1 MKKLL
6 ALGALLALPSL
17 MLVRPRAAAVD
28 DLVFEGGRIVD
39 GTGAPWFVAD
49 VAVRDGRIVAIGPLG
64 KRPAKRRIDAR
75 GLVVAPGFID
85 LLGQSEYNVLVD
97 KRAASKITQGITT
110 EVTGEGVSIA
120 PLNDRMLSDGKDTY
134 ARYGFTPDFRTLDG
148 YFRTLERRGTAIN
161 LGTFVG
167 AGGVRDFV
175 IGKEDRR
182 ATPEELRRMCD
193 VVDQA
198 MREGA
203 LGVSSSLQYVPDM
216 YNSTDE
222 LIAMAKVAAKYGGA
236 YFTHQRSE
244 ANAIDSSLDEVFS
257 IARDAKVRT
266 QIWHLKTAYKRNWGR
281 MPAVLARIEAA
292 RAQGVDVAANQYPYT
307 AGSNGLDA
315 CLPPW
320 IREGGRD
327 PLLKRLA
334 DPTQREKAKADMLQ
348 DSDQWSNQYLGSGG
362 PDRILVAS
370 VVNTS
375 LKKYE
380 GKSIAQIAADEKKD
394 PRDAVIDIVVAD
406 RANVSCIIF
415 MMDEKDVR
423 SALAHPLV
431 SFGTDSGASA
441 TDGIFS
447 EEKSHPRGWGSAAR
461 ILGHYVRDE
470 KVLRL
475 EEAVRKM
482 TSFAAEAAGLS
493 DRGLVKVGFAADLA
507 VFDPSTVRDVATFED
522 PNRYSEGFRFV
533 AVNGVLVVDGGKL
546 TGKTPGRALRG
557 PGWSRPLQSGFVPSP
572 SPSGFVPPPAPSG
585 FVPSPSPSGF
595 APSPSPS
602 GLVPSAS
609 SSPSVL

>member
-1 MKKLL
+1 M
-6 ALGALLALPSL
+6 
-17 MLVRPRAAAVD
+17 
-28 DLVFEGGRIVD
+28 D
-39 GTGAPWFVAD
+39 GSGAPWFTAD
-49 VAVRDGRIVAIGPLG
+49 VAVRDGKIAAVGVLAGH
-64 KRPAKRRIDAR
+64 PATRSIDAK
-75 GLVVAPGFID
+75 GLIVAPGFID

-120 PLNDRMLSDGKDTY
+120 PLNDQMFSDGKDVY

-175 IGKEDRR
+175 IGKENRR
-182 ATPEELRRMCD
+182 ATPDELRRMCE

-216 YNSTDE
+216 YNSTEE
-222 LIAMAKVAAKYGGA
+222 LVAMAKVAAKYGGA

-244 ANAIDSSLDEVFS
+244 ANAIDSSLDEVFR
-257 IARDAKVRT
+257 IAREANIRT
-266 QIWHLKTAYKRNWGR
+266 QIWHLKTAYKPNWGR
-281 MPAVLARIEAA
+281 MSAVLGRIEAA

-334 DPTQREKAKADMLQ
+334 DPKQREKAKADMLQ

-370 VVNTS
+370 VLNTS

-406 RANVSCIIF
+406 RANVYCIIF

-423 SALAHPLV
+423 TALAHPLV

-447 EEKSHPRGWGSAAR
+447 QEKSHPRGWGSAAR

-482 TSFAAEAAGLS
+482 TSFAAEAAGLPG
-493 DRGLVKVGFAADLA
+493 RGLVKAGFAADLA
-507 VFDPSTVRDVATFED
+507 VFDPVTVRDVATFEN
-522 PNRYSEGFRFV
+522 PNQYSEGFRYV

-557 PGWSRPLQSGFVPSP
+557 AGYAPPSSR
-572 SPSGFVPPPAPSG
+572 
-585 FVPSPSPSGF
+585 
-595 APSPSPS
+595 
-602 GLVPSAS
+602 
-609 SSPSVL
+609 

>member
-6 ALGALLALPSL
+6 LALPL
-17 MLVRPRAAAVD
+17 AAGVLALAPSD
-28 DLVFEGGRIVD
+28 EPYDLLITGGRVVD

-49 VAVRDGRIVAIGPLG
+49 VGIRGGKIAAVGPLAG
-64 KRPAKRRIDAR
+64 RPAKKTLDAR
-75 GLVVAPGFID
+75 GMYVSPGFID

-110 EVTGEGVSIA
+110 EVTGEGSSIA
-120 PLNDRMLSDGKDTY
+120 PLNDAMLAEGKDVY
-134 ARYGFTPDFRTLDG
+134 QRYGFTPDFRTLGG
-148 YFRTLERRGTAIN
+148 YFQTFERRGSAIN

-167 AGGVRDFV
+167 AGTVRDFV
-175 IGKEDRR
+175 IGKVDRR
-182 ATPEELRRMCD
+182 ATPEELAKMQE

-244 ANAIDSSLDEVFS
+244 ANAIDSSLDEVFRIS
-257 IARDAKVRT
+257 KEAGIRS
-266 QIWHLKTAYKRNWGR
+266 QIWHLKTAYKKNWGR
-281 MPAVLARIEAA
+281 MPAVLDRIAAA
-292 RAQGVDVAANQYPYT
+292 RAEGIDVAANQYPYT

-327 PLLKRLA
+327 ALLKRLA
-334 DPTQREKAKADMLQ
+334 DPKLREKAKADMLV
-348 DSDQWSNQYLGSGG
+348 DSDAWSNQYLGSGG
-362 PDRILVAS
+362 PERVLVAS
-370 VVNTS
+370 VVNPS

-380 GKSIAQIAADEKKD
+380 GKTVAQMGAEEKKD
-394 PRDAVIDIVVAD
+394 PRDALIDLVIAD
-406 RANVSCIIF
+406 RANTACIIF

-423 SALAHPLV
+423 TALASPLV
-431 SFGTDSGASA
+431 AFCTDSQAGA

-447 EEKSHPRGWGSAAR
+447 EEKSHPRGWASTAR

-470 KVLRL
+470 KVVRL

-482 TSFAAEAAGLS
+482 TSFPAEGAGLK
-493 DRGLVKVGFAADLA
+493 DRGVLKVGFPADVVVFDLA
-507 VFDPSTVRDVATFED
+507 KVQDLATYEE
-522 PNRYSEGFRFV
+522 PRKYSAGYPYV
-533 AVNGVLVVDGGKL
+533 AVNGVLVVDEGKI
-546 TGKTPGRALRG
+546 TGAAPGQVLYG
-557 PGWSRPLQSGFVPSP
+557 PGKR
-572 SPSGFVPPPAPSG
+572 
-585 FVPSPSPSGF
+585 
-595 APSPSPS
+595 
-602 GLVPSAS
+602 
-609 SSPSVL
+609 

>member
-6 ALGALLALPSL
+6 ALGALLVLPSL
-17 MLVRPRAAAVD
+17 APVAPRAATID
-28 DLVFEGGRIVD
+28 DLVFEGGRVVD

-85 LLGQSEYNVLVD
+85 LLGQSEYNLLVD

-134 ARYGFTPDFRTLDG
+134 ARYGFTPDFRTLAG

-182 ATPEELRRMCD
+182 ATPEELQRMCD

-257 IARDAKVRT
+257 IARDAKIRT
-266 QIWHLKTAYKRNWGR
+266 QIWHLKTAYKPNWGR
-281 MPAVLARIEAA
+281 MPEVLRKIEAA
-292 RAQGVDVAANQYPYT
+292 RAEGVDVAANQYPYT

-334 DPTQREKAKADMLQ
+334 DPKQREKAKADMLQ
-348 DSDQWSNQYLGSGG
+348 DSDRWSNQYLGSGG

-406 RANVSCIIF
+406 RANTSCIIF

-423 SALAHPLV
+423 AALAHPLV

-475 EEAVRKM
+475 EEAIRKM

-493 DRGLVKVGFAADLA
+493 DRGLVKVGFPADLA
-507 VFDPSTVRDVATFED
+507 VFDPQTVRDVATFED

-557 PGWSRPLQSGFVPSP
+557 PGWSRP
-572 SPSGFVPPPAPSG
+572 SPSGFVPP
-585 FVPSPSPSGF
+585 
-595 APSPSPS
+595 
-602 GLVPSAS
+602 AS
-609 SSPSVL
+609 SSPSVF